1 MPVLELPALEELSE
15 VPVPV
20 LEELSEVLV
29 LELLVLAVLGEVPV
43 FELPALAV
51 LSEVPVLV
59 LAVPALAAPARDCF
73 HSIPASSAAAT
84 FRRSSLASGFWELSG
99 PVLLPGL
106 ASGFWEPVLRPGWA
120 SGFWEPVPGPDSAS
134 GFWEL
139 PAAVLPP
146 AAGKSL
152 HEPWGRMRKVRPA
165 PPLWPVQSQPRRFLQ
180 PASPLLALGRW
191 RAKPLVASGWAP
203 EERRDDLQPGWE
215 GPRRFGEPE
224 VLPESETLLPK
235 P

>member
-120 SGFWEPVPGPDSAS
+120 SGFWE
-134 GFWEL
+134 L
-139 PAAVLPP
+139 PAAVLRPV
-146 AAGKSL
+146 AGRNL

-180 PASPLLALGRW
+180 PASPLLVLGRW

-215 GPRRFGEPE
+215 GPRRFGEAE